1 MIPGWITAGVPWLTV
16 LGGGVSGRG
25 AVAWLVAATLA
36 APPPEGPARRRDDA
50 PAPPPG
56 GYWDLGERREPE
68 PDDGQTNLTIGGI
81 LLGLG
86 AVRTGSG
93 ALGVAL
99 TTDLE
104 RCRDVYGNVPV
115 NTCRGLEIYGWVG
128 VGAGGLMVVTGAVFL
143 GLGAAAKQRHDAWRL
158 RNSVSMQRSR
168 AGTWRRLEL
177 DGATGAAP
185 VVLGDRRGRRLR
197 WRVSPWAGPRGSG
210 LVAEVHF

>member
-1 MIPGWITAGVPWLTV
+1 MIPGWITAGLPWLSL
-16 LGGGVSGRG
+16 LGGGAGGRG
-25 AVAWLVAATLA
+25 GIAWLVAATLA
-36 APPPEGPARRRDDA
+36 APPEGPARRRDDA

-99 TTDLE
+99 TADLE
-104 RCRDVYGNVPV
+104 RCRDIYGNVPV
-115 NTCRGLEIYGWVG
+115 NTCRGLEVYGWVG
-128 VGAGGLMVVTGAVFL
+128 VGAGALMVVTGGVFL
-143 GLGAAAKQRHDAWRL
+143 GLGAAAKRRHEAWRL
-158 RNSVSMQRSR
+158 RNSVSARHGTGGTWSQFHLDDRSR
-168 AGTWRRLEL
+168 TSSVI
-177 DGATGAAP
+177 T
-185 VVLGDRRGRRLR
+185 RGRRDPRLR

-210 LVAEVHF
+210 LVAELRF